1 MSEQADTI
9 EPVAEA
15 TPAEADGWSWAVLEV
30 FGHRRHSGRVREEER
45 FGAKMLRIDV
55 PNQGDPAAHGWTTH
69 LYGGSAIF
77 YASLCRL
84 IGNGHVIGIEKGL
97 RCKAKVNRHP
107 LGALIKLIEGDS
119 VGAERNYKFIFQ
131 NTNWQSS
138 ASYTNTLY
146 YPAQMMAGRAA
157 VSRNMRW

>member
-55 PNQGDPAAHGWTTH
+55 PNQGDPAANGWTTH
-69 LYGGSAIF
+69 LYTAGAIF
-77 YASLCRL
+77 SL
-84 IGNGHVIGIEKGL
+84 
-97 RCKAKVNRHP
+97 
-107 LGALIKLIEGDS
+107 
-119 VGAERNYKFIFQ
+119 
-131 NTNWQSS
+131 
-138 ASYTNTLY
+138 SYTDEATALKANKPYESPHRLTY
-146 YPAQMMAGRAA
+146 RDVTEEIDANDDDRPF
-157 VSRNMRW
+157 